1 MAMRVVLG
9 EDSLI
14 AREGIVRML
23 ETMDVE
29 LVGVYGGLDELRAG
43 IDEGSPDIVLTDIRM
58 PPSHTDEG
66 IRLAQELRSSHPEM
80 GVVVLSQHAEPLYAT
95 ALFDRGSERR
105 AYLLKDRLR
114 ERDELD
120 RALQTVRRGGSV
132 VDPRIVEELLSSLR
146 RRNESRLNELTP
158 RELELLGLIAEG
170 MSNSAIA
177 TTLVITRRA
186 VERHVNAI
194 FAKLDLGDSADVSRR
209 VKAVLLYLQGQD

>member
-132 VDPRIVEELLSSLR
+132 VDPRIVEELLSSQR